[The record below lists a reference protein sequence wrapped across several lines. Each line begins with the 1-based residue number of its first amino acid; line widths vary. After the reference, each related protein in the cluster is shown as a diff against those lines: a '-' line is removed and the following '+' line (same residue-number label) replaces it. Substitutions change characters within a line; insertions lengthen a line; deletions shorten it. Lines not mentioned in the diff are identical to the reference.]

1 MDDLLTVHYLDNYT
15 AANQINKDM
24 DMKYIN
30 IIIYTMIQKF
40 GVWFLRNV

>member
-15 AANQINKDM
+15 PANQINKDM